1 MSPPGHLW
9 RDRRGAHAPGASL
22 SGFGRGLRRWVAVAI
37 VLPQLMIVPT
47 HAAPISV
54 RDDAGQVITLP
65 APARRV
71 VALSPHL
78 AEMAF
83 AAGGGNRLVGVMRY
97 SDFPPEVTRLPLIGD
112 AFAINLEA
120 VVALK
125 PDLLLVWNSGLQPR
139 QQQRLKTLG
148 IPIYTNETTTVDGI
162 VDSLRRLGR
171 LFGTETVA
179 EAAALRAEQDWA
191 TLRARH
197 ARRAPVRVFYQ
208 LWHEPLMTV
217 NQGHLIDQAIRAC
230 GGVNT
235 FANAPGLTPTVSWE
249 AAVAS
254 DPQVVITSAATD
266 EPAFLEPWSRF
277 PRVEAVRHRRLKV
290 IDGHKLARMTP
301 RFIEAAADLCA
312 AIDVAR

>member
-1 MSPPGHLW
+1 MNRPDRTPGDAW
-9 RDRRGAHAPGASL
+9 RAQPESATLFACRARIHRGAIAAVMLMATVSPAP
-22 SGFGRGLRRWVAVAI
+22 
-37 VLPQLMIVPT
+37 
-47 HAAPISV
+47 AAPISV
-54 RDDAGQVITLP
+54 RDDAGQVLTLQ

-78 AEMAF
+78 AELAF
-83 AAGGGNRLVGVMRY
+83 AAGGGDRLVGVVRY
-97 SDFPPEVTRLPLIGD
+97 SDFPPEVARLPLIGD

-120 VVALK
+120 VAALK
-125 PDLLLVWNSGLQPR
+125 PDLLLVWHSGLQPR
-139 QQQRLKTLG
+139 QQQRLKSLG
-148 IPIYTNETTTVDGI
+148 IPVYTNETITVDGI

-171 LFGTETVA
+171 LFGTEAVA
-179 EAAALRAEQDWA
+179 EEVARRAEQDWA
-191 TLRARH
+191 GLRARH
-197 ARRAPVRVFYQ
+197 ARRPPVRVFYQ

-230 GGVNT
+230 GGVNP

-249 AAVAS
+249 AAVAA

-277 PRVEAVRHRRLKV
+277 PRVSAVRNQRLKV

-312 AIDVAR
+312 AIEVAR